1 MGVYLF
7 LQVLYFLVYLLQVRD
22 LQGLRAFI
30 ILIIGH
36 LFAELVQTL
45 FFKSCLQTTIIKNI
59 YIFIWLLVLRTSTLV
74 LSCVV
79 LSF

>member
-30 ILIIGH
+30 ILIIRH

-59 YIFIWLLVLRTSTLV
+59 YIFI
-74 LSCVV
+74 
-79 LSF
+79 

>member
-30 ILIIGH
+30 ILIIRH
-36 LFAELVQTL
+36 FFAELVQTL

-59 YIFIWLLVLRTSTLV
+59 YIFI
-74 LSCVV
+74 
-79 LSF
+79 